1 MSIYVNGHIYILS
14 NPAMPGILKIGRSIN
29 GGRNR
34 ALELYGTGVPL
45 PFKMEF
51 EAWSPDCISD
61 ESYVHDLLSE
71 QRINKSREFF
81 KVSVS
86 EAIECVLMVI
96 ANNYNLRVEKSNL
109 CLTGTD
115 LMCTYNKIDESL
127 FDGMLLGI
135 PKHLVLTKAI
145 SNHLSINAIHE
156 AIKSLKKTIEYRHSK
171 INKIHS

>member
-1 MSIYVNGHIYILS
+1 
-14 NPAMPGILKIGRSIN
+14 MPGILKIGRSIN

-51 EAWSPDCISD
+51 EAWSPDCIND
-61 ESYVHDLLSE
+61 ESYVHDLLDE

-86 EAIECVLMVI
+86 DAIECVLMVI

-109 CLTGTD
+109 CVTGTD
-115 LMCTYNKIDESL
+115 LMCTYTGIDENL
-127 FDGMLLGI
+127 FDGLFLGI

-145 SNHLSINAIHE
+145 SNHLSIDAINA
-156 AIKSLKKTIEYRHSK
+156 AVRSFKKTCEDRRSK
-171 INKIHS
+171 IKTHS